1 MVSTSSLH
9 LYLRRLKLSSLLC
22 SAITQVTVSL
32 REDVDMKDSE
42 LDMGQKFIMTENESY
57 EDIILKRNI
66 VYQ

>member
-9 LYLRRLKLSSLLC
+9 LYLRRLKLSFLLC

-42 LDMGQKFIMTENESY
+42 LDMGQKFKMTENESY